1 MMNRN
6 IHANHDSLE
15 CVNSLE
21 ETIINCFDTLTTTL
35 MTRRVSNYQ
44 PLNHTCF
51 TWVAIR
57 HICHTRFSTAP
68 ETDDLDDDQP
78 SQLLQQQQEQQE
90 QQEQQQQQQPYI
102 NRSRPSTHPLV
113 QALLSLSLFIYSL
126 YILLHFIKLYLSTI
140 PSRRTQQQV
149 MFKTRTTTSNINVFL
164 KRSTPFTANIMTR
177 QSSTLHQFN
186 TQNGEMYI
194 ASKSNNEYQSKRPT
208 FMGKTFSLQDELPS
222 LPVPKLKDTL
232 DKYLTSIKP
241 YVLSLPTDSQLDFNK
256 QVKLCQDFS
265 NQLGPILQSRLET
278 HARGKRNWMSQW
290 WDSQAYLNYNDP
302 VIPYVSYFYNHAPLN
317 STTHSLIENDPILKS
332 TALIQSIVKFIEL
345 IKDEALPPEVI
356 RSTPFCMNSF
366 HLMFNSS
373 RLPNVNANANNNDID
388 TNVFYSLFENNFI
401 TVAYKGNFYKM
412 ATHSEDGKPL
422 PINIIYSQLN
432 EIVKS
437 PLNNTTTTN
446 SGVGVLTSLPRDQ
459 WKSQYIELIKNP
471 LSKSSLETIH
481 KSSFL
486 LCLDM
491 DKNPI
496 TLEEKARNSW
506 HGDGINRFFDKSLQF
521 FVTGNGKSGFLGE
534 HSKMDGTPTLFLN
547 TLICQDLAKI
557 NQTEFIK
564 EINNNNQQHLPIPK
578 PELLKFTLSPQ
589 SHKAIVDAK
598 TQFDQ
603 LMSEHDLNVW
613 SYHKYGKN
621 FIKQFKLSPDS
632 FIQQIIQLAMFKYLG
647 KQFPTYEAAS
657 TRKFFKGR
665 TETGRSVTKESY
677 EFVSNWSNP
686 KLSVNDKIDLLQKSV
701 KAHSNYLKNA
711 ANGEGIDRHFF
722 GLKNML
728 TDQDQRPEL
737 FDDPLFNY
745 SSTWFISTSQLS
757 GEHFDGYGWSQ
768 VNDAGVGLAYM
779 VNKDWLN
786 INIVN
791 KPEMSGLDGKKI
803 RYYLTEAADE
813 IATALI
819 QSQKTAEKAKL

>member
-1 MMNRN
+1 
-6 IHANHDSLE
+6 
-15 CVNSLE
+15 
-21 ETIINCFDTLTTTL
+21 
-35 MTRRVSNYQ
+35 
-44 PLNHTCF
+44 
-51 TWVAIR
+51 
-57 HICHTRFSTAP
+57 
-68 ETDDLDDDQP
+68 
-78 SQLLQQQQEQQE
+78 
-90 QQEQQQQQQPYI
+90 
-102 NRSRPSTHPLV
+102 
-113 QALLSLSLFIYSL
+113 
-126 YILLHFIKLYLSTI
+126 
-140 PSRRTQQQV
+140 
-149 MFKTRTTTSNINVFL
+149 MFKSRTTTSLFW
-164 KRSTPFTANIMTR
+164 KRSTPFTSMTR
-177 QSSTLHQFN
+177 KSSTLHQFN
-186 TQNGEMYI
+186 TQNGEKYI
-194 ASKSNNEYQSKRPT
+194 ASRPNNEYQSQRPT
-208 FMGKTFSLQDELPS
+208 FVGETFSLQNELPS
-222 LPVPKLKDTL
+222 LPVPNLKNTL

-241 YVLSLPTDSQLDFNK
+241 YVLSLPTDAQLEYNK

-265 NQLGPILQSRLET
+265 NQLGPVLQARLEDY
-278 HARGKRNWMSQW
+278 AKDKRNWMSQW

-302 VIPYVSYFYNHAPLN
+302 VVPYVSYFYNHAPLN
-317 STTHSLIENDPILKS
+317 STTHSLIENDPLLKS
-332 TALIQSIVKFIEL
+332 TALIQSIIKFIES

-373 RLPNVNANANNNDID
+373 RLPNIDTKSNNNDID

-401 TVAYKGNFYKM
+401 TVAHKGNFYKM
-412 ATHSEDGKPL
+412 FTHSKDGVPL
-422 PINIIYSQLN
+422 PINVIYTQLA

-437 PLNNTTTTN
+437 TLNNNTTTN

-481 KSSFL
+481 KSSFM

-496 TLEEKARNSW
+496 TLEEKSRNSW
-506 HGDGINRFFDKSLQF
+506 HGDGINRFFDKPLQF

-547 TLICQDLAKI
+547 TFICQDLLKL
-557 NQTEFIK
+557 NQLEFIK
-564 EINNNNQQHLPIPK
+564 EINNNNNNNLQAELPK
-578 PELLKFTLSPQ
+578 PELLKFTLSPTSQ
-589 SHKAIVDAK
+589 NAIIDAK
-598 TQFDQ
+598 KTFDQ
-603 LMSEHDLNVW
+603 LMKEHDLNVW
-613 SYHKYGKN
+613 NYHKYGKN

-632 FIQQIIQLAMFKYLG
+632 YIQQIIQLAMFKYLG

-657 TRKFFKGR
+657 TRRFFKGR
-665 TETGRSVTKESY
+665 TETGRSVTKESF

-686 KLSVNDKIDLLQKSV
+686 TLSLNDKIDLLKKSV
-701 KAHSNYLKNA
+701 TAHSNYLKNA

-728 TDQDQRPEL
+728 TDQDKRPEL

-757 GEHFDGYGWSQ
+757 GEFFDGYGWSQ

-791 KPEMSGLDGKKI
+791 KPGKSGLDGKKI

-813 IATALI
+813 IANALI
-819 QSQKTAEKAKL
+819 ESQRTAVKAKL